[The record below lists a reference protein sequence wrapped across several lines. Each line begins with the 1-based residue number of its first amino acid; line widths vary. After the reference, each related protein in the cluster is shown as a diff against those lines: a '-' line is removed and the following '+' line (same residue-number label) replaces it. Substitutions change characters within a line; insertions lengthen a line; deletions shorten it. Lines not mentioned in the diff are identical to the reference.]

1 MTEEMIPLIYAA
13 SEGPLSTAQA
23 KLAFDILFEG
33 KATPSQVGGFLM
45 GMRARGESV
54 SEYSAAA
61 EAMRSRC
68 IPVDAPSGSIDIVGT
83 GGDGVGTLNISTAA
97 AFAVA
102 GAGVTVAKHGN
113 RNLSS
118 KNFK

>member
-1 MTEEMIPLIYAA
+1 
-13 SEGPLSTAQA
+13 
-23 KLAFDILFEG
+23 
-33 KATPSQVGGFLM
+33 
-45 GMRARGESV
+45 
-54 SEYSAAA
+54 
-61 EAMRSRC
+61 MRSRC

-118 KNFK
+118 KSGAADALTALGINVMVEADVVEAEIRNAGIGL

>member
-1 MTEEMIPLIYAA
+1 MTEEMKPLIYAA

-45 GMRARGESV
+45 AMRARGESV

-97 AFAVA
+97 AFTVA
-102 GAGVTVAKHGN
+102 GAGVTVCLLYTSPSP
-113 RNLSS
+113 RD
-118 KNFK
+118 